1 MRLVLL
7 IPLFLMG
14 CRNDC
19 QQLCLEISDLAA
31 ECGYEWTD
39 KEERTCLADYRNTNT
54 DRTYRESCSENI
66 DFVRE
71 EWSCADMAAY
81 FEDGSSGNNDEDVGS
96 DTGS

>member
-1 MRLVLL
+1 MRWFLL
-7 IPLFLMG
+7 IPLLSLG

-54 DRTYRESCSENI
+54 DREYRESCSENI
-66 DFVRE
+66 DFVRS
-71 EWSCADMAAY
+71 EWNCVDMAAY
-81 FEDGSSGNNDEDVGS
+81 FDEEGTGSDDGDVES